1 MFYAAV
7 YKIDFGLIICLENHV
22 INSSTFVSNEKKN
35 NQNLMI
41 PTLVVKVNTESKY
54 SFKLLCIHEC

>member
-22 INSSTFVSNEKKN
+22 INSSTFVSNEKKK
-35 NQNLMI
+35 Q
-41 PTLVVKVNTESKY
+41 SKFNDTDIVRK
-54 SFKLLCIHEC
+54 SKHRIEIFI